1 MELINNY
8 YELHY
13 FLHPGAPVRELNKR
27 KYIKRK
33 GNVKFEQGMARRT
46 INIVALLINCVNSS
60 MAEYGTERCV
70 AFAIPIETM
79 LSTAVALYAK
89 GNVVSLRS
97 LRNLITNRNYINRKI
112 YISDKVSKY
121 NIIRLEYCILEM
133 LREYRN
139 GRPLLFPC
147 THIIPYTR
155 MPGTLA

>member
-1 MELINNY
+1 
-8 YELHY
+8 
-13 FLHPGAPVRELNKR
+13 
-27 KYIKRK
+27 
-33 GNVKFEQGMARRT
+33 
-46 INIVALLINCVNSS
+46 

-121 NIIRLEYCILEM
+121 NII
-133 LREYRN
+133 
-139 GRPLLFPC
+139 
-147 THIIPYTR
+147 
-155 MPGTLA
+155 